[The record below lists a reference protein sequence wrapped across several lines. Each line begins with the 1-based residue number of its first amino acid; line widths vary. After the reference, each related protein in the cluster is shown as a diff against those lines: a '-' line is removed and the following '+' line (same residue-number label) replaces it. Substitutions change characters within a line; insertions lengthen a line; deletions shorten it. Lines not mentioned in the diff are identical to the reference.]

1 MAGRPQRRDKIEG
14 DEIDLDALMPAPEP
28 NSKYQPTP
36 TQRVIVAALS
46 ACNVAQSGIAAY
58 MHMPVTS
65 LQRHF
70 RDELDSG
77 YDRTEAALT
86 GILSAKAM
94 SGNLAAITFLL
105 ETKFGWR
112 KNNRLGD
119 SGTITIDQLS
129 DAAQATIIA
138 DLRASI
144 AAAEA
149 GTGTRGKDKTAMV
162 AATGTTNGSNR
173 E

>member
-1 MAGRPQRRDKIEG
+1 MAGRPQKRDRMEPG
-14 DEIDLDALMPAPEP
+14 EIDLETVNPAPEP
-28 NSKYQPTP
+28 NGKYQPTQ
-36 TQRVIVAALS
+36 TQRVIVAALA
-46 ACNVAQSGIAAY
+46 ACNVAHSGIANY

-65 LQRHF
+65 LQRFF

-112 KNNRLGD
+112 KNQKLGE

-144 AAAEA
+144 AASEIGA
-149 GTGTRGKDKTAMV
+149 GPGGKNQTHLVTTTGSTD
-162 AATGTTNGSNR
+162 
-173 E
+173 

>member
-1 MAGRPQRRDKIEG
+1 MAGRPKRRNRTDA
-14 DEIDLDALMPAPEP
+14 DEIDLENLSPAPARGA
-28 NSKYQPTP
+28 KFKP
-36 TQRVIVAALS
+36 TQTQRIIVAALS

-94 SGNLAAITFLL
+94 SGNLAAVTFLL
-105 ETKFGWR
+105 ESKFGWR
-112 KNNRLGD
+112 RTGKMGEH
-119 SGTITIDQLS
+119 GTITIDQLS
-129 DAAQATIIA
+129 DAAQATIVA

-144 AAAEA
+144 AAAEVGK
-149 GTGTRGKDKTAMV
+149 GTSGKEQTALV
-162 AATGTTNGSNR
+162 SAKGAAD
-173 E
+173 